1 MPSSI
6 DQFLQVAIQN
16 KASDLYLISDKEV
29 AMKIEGQHSIVSGMV
44 VAENQILQFINDIVP
59 PIIRET
65 IINSRKEA
73 DIVYAYGGFR
83 FRVNAHYQAGLPAL
97 SIRLIPE
104 NIPDPEFLNFP
115 ETFYNVPTLKQ
126 GLVLL
131 TGSTA
136 SGKSSV
142 LAALVNVI
150 NKTQAKH
157 IITIEDPI
165 EFVYPKGKSII
176 EQRQVGVDTQSFADA
191 LKSSFRQ
198 DPDVI
203 LVGELRDQESIATA
217 LNAAE
222 TGHLVFATLHSSSTV
237 EALTKII
244 NTFSP
249 LQQPTVVEQL
259 ASFLV
264 AIVSRELLPR
274 KGGGPRVAAWE
285 VMLNTAAVASL
296 IRERKFA
303 NIYSLIQTGAQYG
316 MMTMEQSKSKLRSA
330 GLIE

>member
-16 KASDLYLISDKEV
+16 KASDIYLISDKEV
-29 AMKIEGQHSIVSGMV
+29 AVKIEGQHSVIAGMV
-44 VAENQILQFINDIVP
+44 VAESQILQFINEVVP
-59 PIIRET
+59 PHIRET
-65 IINSRKEA
+65 VVNSRKEA

-83 FRVNAHYQAGLPAL
+83 FRVNIHYQVGLPAL

-104 NIPDPEFLNFP
+104 NIPEPEFLNFP
-115 ETFYNVPTLKQ
+115 EIFYNIPTLKQ
-126 GLVLL
+126 GIVLL

-142 LAALVNVI
+142 LAALVNMI

-165 EFVYPKGKSII
+165 EFVYPKGMSII

-191 LKSSFRQ
+191 LRASFRQ

-249 LQQPTVVEQL
+249 LQQPTVIEQL

-264 AIVSRELLPR
+264 AVVSRELLPR
-274 KGGGPRVAAWE
+274 KGGGPRVASWE
-285 VMLNTAAVASL
+285 VMLNTAAVSSL

-303 NIYSLIQTGAQYG
+303 NIYSLIQTGSQYG
-316 MMTMEQSKSKLRSA
+316 MITMEQSKSKLRVA

>member
-16 KASDLYLISDKEV
+16 KASDFYLISDKEV
-29 AMKIEGQHSIVSGMV
+29 SMKVEGQHSIVPGVIVS
-44 VAENQILQFINDIVP
+44 ENHILQFINEVVP
-59 PIIRET
+59 PHIRESV
-65 IINSRKEA
+65 INSRKEA

-83 FRVNAHYQAGLPAL
+83 FRVNVHYQAGLPAL

-115 ETFYNVPTLKQ
+115 ETFYNIPTLKQ

-142 LAALVNVI
+142 LAALVNMI

-191 LKSSFRQ
+191 LRASFRQ

-264 AIVSRELLPR
+264 AVVSRELLPR
-274 KGGGPRVAAWE
+274 KGGGPRVASWE
-285 VMLNTAAVASL
+285 VMLNTAAVSSL

-316 MMTMEQSKSKLRSA
+316 MITMEQSKSKLRAA